1 VVSKTRNAL
10 PHHLLRNLRCS
21 STPPPPLCCVAI
33 INHKSKRKPRSVFF
47 LAPDQSPTICNA
59 GLTVK
64 MGFKSNGGEI
74 ARKKR
79 PHHTMNISRM
89 MLNEYLLIVL
99 LLAQILTH
107 GASARYET
115 RNIVDEDDYFS
126 RNISNHVYIN
136 YGKSASCL
144 GYVNTSLSSD
154 SFQIKPPVVCGGG
167 FGGSSS
173 RMVTFKRKYAMHRA
187 LPTHTISQSLIS

>member
-1 VVSKTRNAL
+1 MTKIQNCCKYTCAQLSTFAL
-10 PHHLLRNLRCS
+10 LGIYGYVQLFPSIFTSLWQFS
-21 STPPPPLCCVAI
+21 AI
-33 INHKSKRKPRSVFF
+33 I
-47 LAPDQSPTICNA
+47 QSWA
-59 GLTVK
+59 SRQLVRDK
-64 MGFKSNGGEI
+64 NGGFEVQI
-74 ARKKR
+74 KLGNR
-79 PHHTMNISRM
+79 PKEKITSHTMNISRM

-187 LPTHTISQSLIS
+187 LPNTPFHKV